1 MSRNGD
7 ELQSLL
13 QDASGP
19 IVVSRAI
26 SPELRAGLGS
36 SGRDDVIVRP
46 TVRGSTVW
54 GDASDAVVII
64 EQPNWFG
71 RPELLPTARVVILVD
86 ETATACFDTSAGHH
100 FVRDSATNGIV
111 VCGSLRSEEAVA
123 GRRQSHS
130 MATTQ
135 ARRLALLGGQVPG
148 FRLAHGKPRSPV
160 FVAMFPLDPH
170 RVTSALAGS
179 VGVSAA
185 PAGPRF
191 PDLPGGVRIRVDA
204 AASEEGLRDWIGAAD
219 EIVRS
224 GERLES

>member
-1 MSRNGD
+1 MIRNGD
-7 ELQSLL
+7 DLQPLL

-26 SPELRAGLGS
+26 SPELTASLGS
-36 SGRDDVIVRP
+36 SGRDDVLVRP
-46 TVRGSTVW
+46 TVRGTAVW
-54 GDASDAVVII
+54 GDVSDAVVVS

-71 RPELLPTARVVILVD
+71 RPEALPTARVVILVD
-86 ETATACFDTSAGHH
+86 ETSAACFDTSARHH
-100 FVRDSATNGIV
+100 FVRDCATKRIV
-111 VCGSLRSEEAVA
+111 VCSSLRSEEAVA
-123 GRRQSHS
+123 GRRQGHS
-130 MATTQ
+130 VATTQ

-160 FVAMFPLDPH
+160 FVAMFPIDPH

-185 PAGPRF
+185 PTGPRF

-204 AASEEGLRDWIGAAD
+204 AASEQDLRAWMGAAD

>member
-1 MSRNGD
+1 MSRDSGD
-7 ELQSLL
+7 LPSLL

-19 IVVSRAI
+19 IVASRAV
-26 SPELRAGLGS
+26 SPELRASLRS
-36 SGRDDVIVRP
+36 SGRDDIVVRP
-46 TVRGSTVW
+46 TVRGRTVW
-54 GDASDAVVII
+54 GDVSNAVVVI

-71 RPELLPTARVVILVD
+71 RPEVLPAAGVVVLVD
-86 ETATACFDTSAGHH
+86 QAAGACFDATAGPH
-100 FVRDSATNGIV
+100 FVRDGAANGIV
-111 VCGSLRSEEAVA
+111 ACSSLRSEEAVA
-123 GRRQSHS
+123 DRRQGHS
-130 MATTQ
+130 EATTQ

-160 FVAMFPLDPH
+160 FVAMFPIDPH

-204 AASEEGLRDWIGAAD
+204 AASEQDLRDWMVAAD

-224 GERLES
+224 GKRLES